1 MKSKLNKKK
10 KSGEGRWGPGID
22 GLLAI
27 EKLFLWG
34 ARANES
40 EGPNSG
46 LCLEETQ
53 DGLSL
58 VDSGR
63 GWLRQNERK
72 GLWS

>member
-34 ARANES
+34 ARAMN
-40 EGPNSG
+40 
-46 LCLEETQ
+46 Q
-53 DGLSL
+53 KDRM
-58 VDSGR
+58 VD
-63 GWLRQNERK
+63 WV
-72 GLWS
+72 